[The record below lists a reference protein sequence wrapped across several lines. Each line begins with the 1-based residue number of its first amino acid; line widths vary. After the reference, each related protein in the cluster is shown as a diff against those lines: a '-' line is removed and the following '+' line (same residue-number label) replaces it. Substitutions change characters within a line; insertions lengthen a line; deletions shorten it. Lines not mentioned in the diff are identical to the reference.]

1 MMRGTALTLSV
12 LVVGGAVGCNSE
24 SQPGATRSS
33 LVGSPSDPS
42 PTVSFTQGAQALG
55 IKRSLEP
62 ASASSCPQPP
72 AGSTLSY
79 GTWLSDFDGDG
90 LLDVYDVNHGQGCHL
105 SGLWLNNGAGS
116 FGKNLWT
123 VGVGSASTNGAAL
136 NLSNEMMYVGDM
148 TGDGRVD
155 MYFLDWSG
163 LGAMCVNT
171 GNAAHSDWTGP
182 SFTCYQALEP
192 KAFGDVNGD
201 GKIDVEVID
210 ATPPYDVYKDY
221 CRTAPTSW
229 RLNNGN
235 PNFNTWP
242 ADSNY
247 FDFVGKAAPGTLL
260 DFNKDGYP
268 DKLQGIEVSGAARGP
283 YSTSSGGLRLSL
295 GQANGTY
302 LPVTSGLE
310 SVVQPVV
317 KIEDID
323 EDGCLDIG
331 TDQTAYRDNQ
341 SWYVQDRSGT
351 TCLATFHG
359 VARTSLPY
367 YPGARRY
374 SFDVDNDGLMDK
386 AVIVHNGYGNQDGKK
401 EGVHLFRKLPAGTW
415 SDLGAVGIGI
425 NGTSNTEFYADE
437 LNPGDWNNDGKMD
450 LAGVGNTTIAGA
462 DSGIA
467 LWTSNLSTTNKW
479 IKVQLPTVSGFFA
492 GTATIE
498 IFDAGFAGD
507 PTHYVT
513 APKVLRTG
521 QVWTNQVH
529 HFGIGTRSS
538 VDIKVTFPDGKQ
550 TIQTGVSANLTVGIS
565 ATANIPPVAT
575 ATASP
580 MSVGI
585 GQAVSFD
592 GSGSSDV
599 DGTIALYS
607 WSFGDGTT
615 GAGPM
620 TTHAFAAP
628 GSYMVTLTVR
638 DNSGSTTSTIV
649 GVSVNDV
656 TAPTI
661 AINSFTITPNVAD
674 DVAVA
679 SVAWSI
685 DGVAQ
690 TPVTK
695 APFAFT
701 VGVSA
706 LAPGAHVISC
716 QATDTSGNQSGTS
729 SIGINE

>member
-1 MMRGTALTLSV
+1 MTYKREAFSFIVYFGLFIGCSENGERFTSETARLT
-12 LVVGGAVGCNSE
+12 AN
-24 SQPGATRSS
+24 A
-33 LVGSPSDPS
+33 DPN
-42 PTVSFTQGAQALG
+42 PVVSFTQGAQALG
-55 IKRSLEP
+55 IKRSTEP

-123 VGVGSASTNGAAL
+123 VGVTSASTNGAAL

-163 LGAMCVNT
+163 LGAMCVNQ

-192 KAFGDVNGD
+192 RAFGDVNGD

-268 DKLQGIEVSGAARGP
+268 DKIQGVEVTGAARGP
-283 YSTSSGGLRLSL
+283 YSTSSGGLRVSL
-295 GQANGTY
+295 GQPNGTY

-323 EDGCLDIG
+323 EDGCLDVG

-341 SWYVQDRSGT
+341 SWYLQDCNGT
-351 TCLATFHG
+351 TCLATFHS
-359 VARTSLPY
+359 VSRLSLPY
-367 YPGARRY
+367 FPGARRY

-401 EGVHLFRKLPAGTW
+401 EGVHIFRKLPAGTW
-415 SDLGAVGIGI
+415 SNLGAVGINI

-450 LAGVGNTTIAGA
+450 LAGVGNTSIAGA

-479 IKVQLPTVSGFFA
+479 IKVQLPTVTGFFA
-492 GTATIE
+492 GAATIE
-498 IFDAGFAGD
+498 IFDAGFVGD
-507 PTHYVT
+507 PAHYVT
-513 APKVLRTG
+513 PPKVLRTG

-538 VDIKVTFPDGKQ
+538 VDLRVTLPNGTQNLEINGRDQPDDRRGRRGGRWRRHPLDGGRRG
-550 TIQTGVSANLTVGIS
+550 TGRHAGA
-565 ATANIPPVAT
+565 ATAGYASPVAT
-575 ATASP
+575 TPAATHSHARASDN
-580 MSVGI
+580 
-585 GQAVSFD
+585 A
-592 GSGSSDV
+592 
-599 DGTIALYS
+599 
-607 WSFGDGTT
+607 
-615 GAGPM
+615 
-620 TTHAFAAP
+620 H
-628 GSYMVTLTVR
+628 VR
-638 DNSGSTTSTIV
+638 SRERRD
-649 GVSVNDV
+649 
-656 TAPTI
+656 
-661 AINSFTITPNVAD
+661 
-674 DVAVA
+674 
-679 SVAWSI
+679 
-685 DGVAQ
+685 
-690 TPVTK
+690 
-695 APFAFT
+695 
-701 VGVSA
+701 
-706 LAPGAHVISC
+706 APGAARDGDRHLPASAARWRPERGHRRVGRCDRARHLGGGQQRQRLRARRRPGHDGQRRLAIDSTTPRTLP
-716 QATDTSGNQSGTS
+716 ARALETS
-729 SIGINE
+729 